1 MSSEETVHDVI
12 IIGAGLSG
20 IGTAC
25 QLLER
30 FPELDFSILEGRERM
45 GGTWDLFRYPGI
57 RSDSDMHTLG
67 YHFKPW
73 TNPKAIADGPAI
85 LEYIQ
90 ETARE
95 HDVEK
100 RIRYQHRLVAAA
112 WSSADNRWTLTVEVG
127 DAGERREYACRIL
140 LMCAGYFRYEHGYR
154 PDFPGEE
161 RFAGTLVH
169 PQLWPEDLD
178 YTDRKV
184 VIVGSGATAVT
195 LLPEL
200 AKKAQHVTMLQR
212 SPTYMIAFPDEDLIA
227 NVLRKLL
234 PDRLAYRITRWK
246 NIRLQTFI
254 FRFARK
260 RPGIVRRILV
270 GHARRM
276 LGRQYDVDRH
286 FNPEYDPW
294 DQRLCLVP
302 NDDLFE
308 TIKSGKGS
316 VATDHIRTFTETG
329 IELES
334 GETLDADIIVTATGL
349 DIVVLGDVE
358 FTVDGDTV
366 DFGQRFAYKGVMM
379 QDVPNMISTFGYVNA
394 SWTLRADLVAQFTCR
409 VLEHMRAGDHD
420 RCTPRLRPSDAG
432 MPVRPYILGFSSGY
446 LQRVMA
452 SLPKQGDRE
461 PWLNPQDYLGD
472 RERFLEAPLDDG
484 VLAFEKAGAS
494 GDQEPGTERE
504 TPAALSA

>member
-1 MSSEETVHDVI
+1 MSVTAHEVI

-30 FPELDFSILEGRERM
+30 FPDLDFRILEGRERM

-85 LEYIQ
+85 LDYIR

-95 HDVEK
+95 HDVER
-100 RIRYQHRLVAAA
+100 RIHYQHRLKAAA
-112 WSSADNRWTLTVEVG
+112 WSSTTNRWTLTVEVG
-127 DAGERREYACRIL
+127 ESGEEHRVSCRIL

-161 RFAGTLVH
+161 RFKGTLVH
-169 PQLWPEDLD
+169 PQLWPGDLD
-178 YTDRKV
+178 YSGKKI

-200 AKKAQHVTMLQR
+200 AKTAQHVTMLQR

-227 NVLRKLL
+227 NVLRWLL
-234 PDRLAYRITRWK
+234 PDKLAYRITRWK
-246 NIRLQTFI
+246 NIRLQSFI

-260 RPGIVRRILV
+260 RPGFVRRLLV

-276 LGRQYDVDRH
+276 LGKEYDVDRH

-316 VATDHIRTFTETG
+316 VVTDHIRTFTETG
-329 IELES
+329 IEIAS
-334 GETLDADIIVTATGL
+334 GEVLDADIIVTATGL
-349 DIVVLGDVE
+349 EIVVLGDVD
-358 FTVDGDTV
+358 FTVDGEAV
-366 DFGQRFAYKGVMM
+366 DFGQRFAYKGIMM
-379 QDVPNMISTFGYVNA
+379 QDVPNMVSTFGYVNA

-409 VLEHMRAGDHD
+409 LLERMQDGGHD
-420 RCTPRLRPSDAG
+420 RCTPRLRATDTD
-432 MPVRPYILGFSSGY
+432 MPARPYILGFSSGY
-446 LQRVMA
+446 LQRVMHR
-452 SLPKQGDRE
+452 LPKQGDRE
-461 PWLNPQDYLGD
+461 PWLNPQNYLAD
-472 RERFLEAPLDDG
+472 RERFLDAPLDDG
-484 VLAFEKAGAS
+484 VLVFEAS
-494 GDQEPGTERE
+494 DAAEDRHRE
-504 TPAALSA
+504 QAAVSA

>member
-1 MSSEETVHDVI
+1 MTTNDVI

-25 QLLER
+25 QLLEC
-30 FPELDFSILEGRERM
+30 FPDLDFSILEGRERM

-73 TNPKAIADGPAI
+73 TNPKAIADGPSI
-85 LEYIQ
+85 LDYIK

-95 HDVEK
+95 HDVER
-100 RIRYQHRLVAAA
+100 RIQFQHRLVAAA
-112 WSSADNRWTLTVEVG
+112 WSSTENRWTLTVEAG
-127 DAGERREYACRIL
+127 DAGERIEMSCRIL

-178 YTDRKV
+178 YADKNI
-184 VIVGSGATAVT
+184 VIIGSGATAVT

-200 AKKAQHVTMLQR
+200 AGTARHVTMLQR

-234 PDRLAYRITRWK
+234 PDSLAYRITRWK
-246 NIRLQTFI
+246 NIRLQAFI
-254 FRFARK
+254 FRLARK
-260 RPGIVRRILV
+260 RPGLVRRILV

-276 LGRQYDVDRH
+276 LGKEYDVDRH
-286 FNPEYDPW
+286 FNPEYNPW

-334 GETLDADIIVTATGL
+334 GQVLDADIIVTATGL

-358 FTVDGDTV
+358 FTVDGETV
-366 DFGQRFAYKGVMM
+366 DFGRCFAYKGIMM
-379 QDVPNMISTFGYVNA
+379 QDVPNMISTFGYVNS

-409 VLEHMRAGDHD
+409 LLEYMRSGDHD
-420 RCTPRLRPSDAG
+420 RCTARLRATDTD
-432 MPVRPYILGFSSGY
+432 MPARPYILGFSSGY
-446 LQRVMA
+446 LQRVMDR
-452 SLPKQGDRE
+452 LPKQGDRE
-461 PWLNPQDYLGD
+461 PWLNPQNYLGD

-484 VLAFEKAGAS
+484 VLSFERAGES
-494 GDQEPGTERE
+494 GGQLPATPGE